1 MEWNSASE
9 EYASIG
15 KVEYRFA
22 LLNEARK
29 NVPEPPA
36 PQEYRTDNTSYLE
49 TSIASN
55 YFNTYMVV
63 MNVPERS
70 KWLPGL
76 QRVEQDVPQAFVGSI
91 HRLIFDS
98 YEAIVSPL
106 RMTATDEGIVYAES
120 CVIKA
125 MDISLVYEFVF
136 RKIDEKNCGLAC
148 RFMNAGEYPLPK
160 ESNIFLFE
168 RMQQMTNGLK
178 VYCEKMRES

>member
-1 MEWNSASE
+1 MKYLLMTEKMLQQSPDVPGIIEMEWNSASE

-76 QRVEQDVPQAFVGSI
+76 QKVEQDVPQTFVGSI
-91 HRLIFDS
+91 HRLIFDRLR
-98 YEAIVSPL
+98 EPIVSPL
-106 RMTATDEGIVYAES
+106 RMTVTDEGIVYAES
-120 CVIKA
+120 CRHQS
-125 MDISLVYEFVF
+125 DGYLISL
-136 RKIDEKNCGLAC
+136 
-148 RFMNAGEYPLPK
+148 
-160 ESNIFLFE
+160 
-168 RMQQMTNGLK
+168 
-178 VYCEKMRES
+178 